1 MQKQRNFSLNL
12 VGALGSAANY
22 APSNGYDSHT
32 HHPCYDLF
40 GRTMGNNSITK
51 KVVLDSMSMK

>member
-12 VGALGSAANY
+12 VGAKGSAANY

-51 KVVLDSMSMK
+51 KLCWTA